1 MKSTEEKV
9 LGELAGLSEPKRKNK
24 LVYLLRKEADWLDY
38 QEHRIQELELTLAA
52 YKENSVRSVEDLQY
66 MERLLETEYGEVF
79 NG

>member
-38 QEHRIQELELTLAA
+38 QEQRIQELELTLAA
-52 YKENSVRSVEDLQY
+52 YKENAVRSVEDLQY
-66 MERLLETEYGEVF
+66 MERLLESEYGEVF
-79 NG
+79 N